1 MTGLGSTFISL
12 SHDDVNCSMIH
23 KHILRLAGI
32 AVFAILAVWL
42 VNINE
47 SPAGHAQTTNT
58 RCDIAFPLPN
68 PSDYGARKYEKLL
81 YDFLDKGCY
90 KSWTADPQI
99 RNTGPFIGGLSYGT
113 HDAVKVFYS
122 KEAWDWLKHRDR
134 QGEIPDGAMIVK
146 EMFPSPAKEG
156 LTLTGWTVMVKDK
169 KGSLDGWYWSYHAPN
184 YAPENPAID
193 YPDSGFGLY
202 CLRCHASAEKESTF
216 ATVKN
221 VEGSPISF
229 NIEVPSMLP
238 LPPPKEDMHAQI
250 ARTRSIDS
258 RPFAT
263 PRTAADPKLLALL
276 KGMPD
281 VPVAQVKRF
290 PGESFDHVVSGAG
303 GPKGFLTSSQC
314 MGCHSATND
323 DMVYPFGE
331 SNQKPINVSPYT
343 EWRASMMGLA
353 GRDPIFHAQLES
365 EKTLY
370 PARAEFFDNTCYRCH
385 GVMGQRQLELDKK
398 QPFAHEMVYAMPDD
412 ADGKYGALARDGI
425 SCAVCHQMSK
435 EDMGTLRVFTGKFK
449 LEEPTVVNGPY
460 DQLVT
465 LPMKQATGITP
476 RFGEHIKSS
485 ALCGSCH
492 TVILPV
498 FDKQGK
504 AVLDKNGKPKEFYE
518 QTTYPEWLNSVY
530 QNEQPP
536 IQRDAVRTCQDCH
549 MPKDVHGRR
558 IISRIANIEDN
569 NYPYTDYRLADKD
582 ITLRIRDDYSRHT
595 LVGINQFGLM
605 MFQQFPAI
613 LGIRTADYMYGQG
626 ALGLETSQK
635 SSDEL
640 AKNSSAK
647 IEVTS
652 LTRNDK
658 YLEAAVRV
666 ENLAGHSLPSGVAF
680 RRAFLTFEVLDA
692 AGKVIW
698 ASGRTNSVGA
708 IVQGTS
714 DEVLPTEFFYD
725 PATRKQVF
733 QPHYEVINEQRQAQ
747 IYEEVVEDPQGK
759 ITTSFTALNHP
770 LKNNRLLPRGW
781 RADGPYAEHTGP
793 HGDAER
799 DPEYVNKSGATG
811 ADRIIYRIPL
821 DDGMRG
827 AVTVRVSLNYQAIPP
842 YYLKDRFTIGKG
854 AETQR
859 LAYLASHLTVEGT
872 PVESWKLLLVCSTRK
887 LDDAKSSACGR

>member
-1 MTGLGSTFISL
+1 MSGPESACF
-12 SHDDVNCSMIH
+12 DM
-23 KHILRLAGI
+23 KHRNLYRLLLLTLLVG
-32 AVFAILAVWL
+32 LAVWL
-42 VNINE
+42 ASAIDE
-47 SPAGHAQTTNT
+47 SQAGHAQVPPP
-58 RCDIAFPLPN
+58 CDISFPLPN
-68 PSDYGARKYEKLL
+68 ASDIGTAKFEKLL
-81 YDFLDKGCY
+81 YSFLDKGCY
-90 KSWTADPQI
+90 KAWTADSQI

-134 QGEIPDGAMIVK
+134 QGDIPDGAMIVK
-146 EMFPSPAKEG
+146 EMFPSPAREG
-156 LTLTGWTVMVKDK
+156 LKLTGWTVMVKDK
-169 KGSLDGWYWSYHAPN
+169 KGSFDGWYWSYHAPN

-216 ATVKN
+216 ATAKN

-229 NIEVPSMLP
+229 NIEIPTMLP
-238 LPPPKEDMHAQI
+238 LPPPKEDMHSQI
-250 ARTRSIDS
+250 ARRKSIDS

-263 PRTAADPKLLALL
+263 PRSGPDPNFLAQF
-276 KGMPD
+276 KGMPNITA
-281 VPVAQVKRF
+281 AQVKRF
-290 PGESFDHVVSGAG
+290 PGESLDHVVPNAG

-331 SNQKPINVSPYT
+331 SNAKPINISPYT

-370 PARAEFFDNTCYRCH
+370 PARTEFFDNTCYRCH
-385 GVMGQRQLELDKK
+385 GVMGQRQVELDKN
-398 QPFAHEMVYAMPDD
+398 QPFTHQMVYALPGD

-435 EDMGTLRVFTGKFK
+435 EGLGTVPVFTGKFK
-449 LEEPTVVNGPY
+449 LDAFNAVNGPY
-460 DQLVT
+460 EQVAT
-465 LPMKQATGITP
+465 LPMKQAMGITP
-476 RFGEHIKSS
+476 RLADHIKSS

-530 QNEQPP
+530 QNERAPVN
-536 IQRDAVRTCQDCH
+536 RETVRTCQDCH
-549 MPKDVHGRR
+549 MPKDYRGRQ
-558 IISRIANIEDN
+558 ILSRVANIEDN
-569 NYPYTDYRLADKD
+569 NYPYTDYRAPDKE
-582 ITLRIRDDYSRHT
+582 ITLRIRDQYSRHT
-595 LVGINQFGLM
+595 LVGVNQFGLM

-626 ALGLETSQK
+626 ALGLETSQT
-635 SSDEL
+635 SSNDL
-640 AKNSSAK
+640 ATKDTAK

-652 LTRNDK
+652 LTRNGNF
-658 YLEAAVRV
+658 LEAAVRV

-680 RRAFLTFEVLDA
+680 RRAFLTFEVLDSE
-692 AGKVIW
+692 GKVIW
-698 ASGRTNSVGA
+698 ASGRTNNVGA
-708 IVQGTS
+708 IVAGTS
-714 DEVLPTEFFYD
+714 EEVLPTEFFYD
-725 PATRKQVF
+725 SATRKQVF
-733 QPHYEVINEQRQAQ
+733 QPHYEVINDQGQVQ
-747 IYEEVVEDPQGK
+747 IYEEVIEDPQGK

-770 LKNNRLLPRGW
+770 LKNNRLLPKGW

-811 ADRIIYRIPL
+811 ADRILYRIPL
-821 DDGMRG
+821 DDRTRG
-827 AVTVRVSLNYQAIPP
+827 AVSVRVMLNYQAIPP

-854 AETQR
+854 AETER
-859 LAYLASHLTVEGT
+859 LAYLASHLTVAST
-872 PVESWKLLLVCSTRK
+872 PIENWKLRLVCTTRK
-887 LDDAKSSACGR
+887 LDDTKSTACGR

>member
-1 MTGLGSTFISL
+1 MRY
-12 SHDDVNCSMIH
+12 
-23 KHILRLAGI
+23 KYILRLVCV
-32 AVFAILAVWL
+32 AVLASFAAWL
-42 VNINE
+42 VNVKE
-47 SPAGHAQTTNT
+47 STTSHAQTAAHP
-58 RCDIAFPLPN
+58 CEVSFPLPN
-68 PSDYGARKYEKLL
+68 PSDLGVRKYEKLL
-81 YDFLDKGCY
+81 YAFLDKRCY
-90 KSWTADPQI
+90 RNWTADSQI

-122 KEAWDWLKHRDR
+122 PEAWDWLKHRDR
-134 QGEIPDGAMIVK
+134 QGEIRDGAMIVK

-156 LTLTGWTVMVKDK
+156 LKLTGWTVMVKDK
-169 KGSLDGWYWSYHAPN
+169 KGSFDGWYWSYHAPD

-250 ARTRSIDS
+250 ARRKSIDS

-263 PRTAADPKLLALL
+263 PRTTADPNVLALF

-281 VPVAQVKRF
+281 IPASQLKRF
-290 PGESFDHVVSGAG
+290 PGESFDHIVASAG

-370 PARAEFFDNTCYRCH
+370 PARKEFFDNTCYRCH

-398 QPFAHEMVYAMPDD
+398 QPFSHEMVYALPDD
-412 ADGKYGALARDGI
+412 ADGRYGALARDGI

-435 EDMGTLRVFTGKFK
+435 EDMGTLPVFTGKFK
-449 LEEPTVVNGPY
+449 LEPPTVVNGPY

-465 LPMKQATGITP
+465 LTMKQATGITP
-476 RFGEHIKSS
+476 RFAEHIKSS

-498 FDKQGK
+498 FDSKGRQLK
-504 AVLDKNGKPKEFYE
+504 DTNGKPKEFYE

-530 QNEQPP
+530 QNERPP
-536 IQRDAVRTCQDCH
+536 IKRDAVRTCQDCH
-549 MPKDVHGRR
+549 MPKDVHGRQLV
-558 IISRIANIEDN
+558 SRIANIEDN
-569 NYPYTDYRLADKD
+569 NYPYTDYRLPDKD
-582 ITLRIRDDYSRHT
+582 ITLRIRDQYSRHT
-595 LVGINQFGLM
+595 LIGINQFGLM

-626 ALGLETSQK
+626 ALGLETSQN
-635 SSDEL
+635 SSDDL
-640 AKNSSAK
+640 ARNQTAK

-652 LTRNDK
+652 LSRNEK

-680 RRAFLTFEVLDA
+680 RRAFLTFEVLDGE
-692 AGKVIW
+692 GKVVW

-714 DEVLPTEFFYD
+714 DKVLPTEFFYD
-725 PATRKQVF
+725 PSTRKQVL
-733 QPHYEVINEQRQAQ
+733 QPHYEVINDQRQAQ

-770 LKNNRLLPRGW
+770 LKNNRLLPKGW
-781 RADGPYAEHTGP
+781 RPDGPYAEHTGP

-799 DPEYVNKSGATG
+799 DPEYVNTSGATG
-811 ADRIIYRIPL
+811 ADRIVYRIPL
-821 DDGMRG
+821 DDRTRG
-827 AVTVRVSLNYQAIPP
+827 AAAVRVSLNYQAIPP

-854 AETQR
+854 AETNR

-872 PVESWKLLLVCSTRK
+872 PVESWKLLLVCSARK
-887 LDDAKSSACGR
+887 LDDTKSSACAR